1 MNQLSPV
8 ESIHA
13 LGRFSGKPG
22 LHRIRALCDAL
33 GNPQDRLK
41 FIHIAGTNGKGSTA
55 TMLASVLQHAGYRT
69 GLYTSPYLV
78 TFHERIRVNGI
89 MISDS
94 DLSRLFEQVQAAAST
109 LTLPENEHIGEFEF
123 VTAIAFL
130 YFLEQGCDIV
140 VLETGLGGS
149 YDATNIIAPPEA
161 AIITSISLDH
171 TAVLGNTVEE
181 IAQTKAGIYKPGSI
195 HITSNG
201 QANTVYQQLKSC
213 APDLIIT
220 PDAEIVSADLSGSKF
235 IWQGKTYQ
243 ISLPGLYQ
251 VSNASTVLTTL
262 QQLKT
267 RGWHISEQ
275 AISAG
280 LFSAYIPGRMQVCA
294 TNPCILLDGGHNPD
308 GIRKLSSSVKSFNIT
323 GSIYLV
329 IGMCKDKSIRD
340 TVKEINFPVQ
350 KCYVTPLQNE
360 RTMDANE
367 LAALMH
373 SICGDTVICQD
384 CAAAIAQAKAQAAPD
399 DLILICGSLY
409 LVGEAEEVLR
419 ADRKRQ
425 NISL

>member
-78 TFHERIRVNGI
+78 TFHERIRVNGT

-94 DLSRLFEQVQAAAST
+94 DLSRLFDQVQTAANT
-109 LTLPENEHIGEFEF
+109 LKLPENEHIGEFEF

-130 YFLEQGCDIV
+130 YFLEQDCNIV

-149 YDATNIIAPPEA
+149 YDATNIIASPEA

-181 IAQTKAGIYKPGSI
+181 IARTKAGIYKPDSI

-201 QANTVYQQLKSC
+201 QANTVYEQLKAC
-213 APDLIIT
+213 APDLIIA
-220 PDAEIVSADLSGSKF
+220 PDAEIISADLSGSKF
-235 IWQGKTYQ
+235 IWQGKSYQ

-267 RGWHISEQ
+267 RGWHISDQ
-275 AISAG
+275 AISDG
-280 LFSAYIPGRMQVCA
+280 LLSAYIPGRMQVCA

-323 GSIYLV
+323 GSIHLV
-329 IGMCKDKSIRD
+329 IGMCKDKSIHD
-340 TVKEINFPVQ
+340 TVKEINFPAQ

-373 SICGDTVICQD
+373 PICKDTVICQD
-384 CAAAIAQAKAQAAPD
+384 CAEAITQAKSQAAPD

-409 LVGEAEEVLR
+409 LVGEAEEILR
-419 ADRKRQ
+419 ADRKGQ

>member
-109 LTLPENEHIGEFEF
+109 LKLPENEHIGEFEF

-130 YFLEQGCDIV
+130 YFLKQNCDIV

-181 IAQTKAGIYKPGSI
+181 IAQTKAGIYKPDSI

-201 QANTVYQQLKSC
+201 QADAVYEQLKAC
-213 APDLIIT
+213 APDLIIA
-220 PDAEIVSADLSGSKF
+220 PDTEIISADLSGSKF
-235 IWQGKTYQ
+235 IWQGKSYQ

-251 VSNASTVLTTL
+251 VSNASAVLTTL

-267 RGWHISEQ
+267 RGWHISDQ
-275 AISAG
+275 AISDG

-323 GSIYLV
+323 GSIHLV

-350 KCYVTPLQNE
+350 KCYVTSLQNE

-367 LAALMH
+367 LEILMH
-373 SICGDTVICQD
+373 SICKDTVICQD
-384 CAAAIAQAKAQAAPD
+384 CADAITQAKAQAAPD

-409 LVGEAEEVLR
+409 LVGEAEEILR
-419 ADRKRQ
+419 ADRKGQ

>member
-1 MNQLSPV
+1 MNQLSPI

-22 LHRIRALCDAL
+22 LHRIRALCDVL
-33 GNPQDRLK
+33 SNPQDRLK

-78 TFHERIRVNGI
+78 TFHERIRVNGA

-94 DLSRLFEQVQAAAST
+94 DLSRLFKQVQAAANT
-109 LTLPENEHIGEFEF
+109 LTLPESEHIGEFEF

-130 YFLEQGCDIV
+130 YFLEQGCDII

-201 QANTVYQQLKSC
+201 QANTVYEQLKAC
-213 APDLIIT
+213 APDLIIA
-220 PDAEIVSADLSGSKF
+220 PDTEIISADLSGSKF
-235 IWQGKTYQ
+235 IWQGKSYQ

-267 RGWHISEQ
+267 RGWNISDQ
-275 AISAG
+275 AISGG
-280 LFSAYIPGRMQVCA
+280 LFSAYIPGRMQVCT
-294 TNPCILLDGGHNPD
+294 TNPCVLLDGGHNPD
-308 GIRKLSSSVKSFNIT
+308 GIRKLSSSVKSFTIT
-323 GSIYLV
+323 GSVHLV
-329 IGMCKDKSIRD
+329 IGMCKDKSIHD
-340 TVKEINFPVQ
+340 TVKEINFPVR

-367 LAALMH
+367 LEALMR
-373 SICGDTVICQD
+373 SICENTVICQD
-384 CAAAIAQAKAQAAPD
+384 CAEAIILAKAQAAPD

-409 LVGEAEEVLR
+409 LVGEAEEFLR
-419 ADRKRQ
+419 ADRKGQ

>member
-78 TFHERIRVNGI
+78 TFHERIRVNGT

-130 YFLEQGCDIV
+130 YFLKQNCDIV

-149 YDATNIIAPPEA
+149 YDATNIIASPEA

-181 IAQTKAGIYKPGSI
+181 IARTKAGIYKPSSI

-201 QANTVYQQLKSC
+201 QADGVYEQLKAS
-213 APDLIIT
+213 APNLIIA
-220 PDAEIVSADLSGSKF
+220 PDAEIISADLSGSKF
-235 IWQGKTYQ
+235 IWQGRTYQ

-267 RGWHISEQ
+267 RGWHISDQ
-275 AISAG
+275 AISGG

-308 GIRKLSSSVKSFNIT
+308 GIRKLSSSIKSFNIT

-329 IGMCKDKSIRD
+329 IGMCKDKSICD
-340 TVKEINFPVQ
+340 AVKEINFPVQ
-350 KCYVTPLQNE
+350 KCYVTSLQNE

-367 LAALMH
+367 LATLMR
-373 SICGDTVICQD
+373 SICKDTVICQD
-384 CAAAIAQAKAQAAPD
+384 CAEAITRVKAQAALD

-409 LVGEAEEVLR
+409 LVGEAEEILR
-419 ADRKRQ
+419 ADRKGQ

>member
-78 TFHERIRVNGI
+78 TFHERIRVNGT

-109 LTLPENEHIGEFEF
+109 LKLPESEHIGEFEF

-130 YFLEQGCDIV
+130 YFLEQNCDIV

-161 AIITSISLDH
+161 SIITSISLDH

-181 IAQTKAGIYKPGSI
+181 IARTKAGIYKPDSI

-201 QANTVYQQLKSC
+201 QANTVYEQLKAC
-213 APDLIIT
+213 APDLIIA
-220 PDAEIVSADLSGSKF
+220 PDAEIISADLSGSKF
-235 IWQGKTYQ
+235 IWQGKSYQ

-267 RGWHISEQ
+267 RGWHISDQ
-275 AISAG
+275 VISDG
-280 LFSAYIPGRMQVCA
+280 LLSAYIPGRMQVCA

-323 GSIYLV
+323 GSIYLG
-329 IGMCKDKSIRD
+329 IGMRKDKSIRD
-340 TVKEINFPVQ
+340 AVKEINFSVQ

-367 LAALMH
+367 LATLMR
-373 SICGDTVICQD
+373 SICEDTVICQD
-384 CAAAIAQAKAQAAPD
+384 CTAAIAQAKTQAAPD

-409 LVGEAEEVLR
+409 LVGEAEEILR
-419 ADRKRQ
+419 ADRKGQ